1 LQECRE
7 LHKQF
12 LSIIL
17 LAQDSY
23 SANLRLDIRKVNS
36 QMRWSDERRIPEEL
50 VSLLQEPNLPKELRT
65 SILQAIN
72 EVEQNGAVTYTTKA
86 RVEYY
91 LHQFRREQEEQELK
105 QLDDMWNR
113 EVQ

>member
-1 LQECRE
+1 M
-7 LHKQF
+7 K
-12 LSIIL
+12 
-17 LAQDSY
+17 
-23 SANLRLDIRKVNS
+23 
-36 QMRWSDERRIPEEL
+36 WSDERKIPEEL
-50 VSLLQEPNLPKELRT
+50 VSLLQETTLPKELRV

-91 LHQFRREQEEQELK
+91 LHQFRYELEERELK

-113 EVQ
+113 EVK